1 MIQNTIFEYLAKS
14 VKERYDRDV
23 DIQLEH
29 HLENDLGLDSLDRI
43 ELWMDVEEE
52 FGLDLPESD
61 VRYLEYVHE
70 YVTLIKN
77 KTGKE

>member
-1 MIQNTIFEYLAKS
+1 MIQNTIFEYLAKA
-14 VKERYDRDV
+14 VKERYGRDV
-23 DIQLEH
+23 DIQMEH
-29 HLENDLGLDSLDRI
+29 HLEDDLGLDSLDRI

-61 VRYLEYVHE
+61 VRYLTHVHE

-77 KTGKE
+77 KLGKE